1 MMKEYS
7 REIEWP
13 TVVLIAADYGV
24 LALIVW
30 YHASLPWWVILPIG
44 AYCAALHA
52 ERERERER
60 EMKMSFIATAINKI
74 CNFRSLST

>member
-1 MMKEYS
+1 MVKEHS

-52 ERERERER
+52 ERERERDEN
-60 EMKMSFIATAINKI
+60 EFYSYSNKQ
-74 CNFRSLST
+74 NMQFS